1 MSTSVSTASPPR
13 LLRPVSGAIR
23 KDGAP
28 FVPLSPHKGVR
39 NAAII
44 YQAIK
49 DLPDKTLI
57 RGDFDK
63 QSRPLIYFPERPPKK
78 IGQLSPVAAKNA
90 CFDRAEFASF
100 MRSIVEATFKT
111 APAHSP
117 QMKAAFDLRSTTL
130 AVTKQQRDFNI
141 GDIRE
146 SLRSIAKSWN
156 RQNLKYVTSPHRT
169 QPGKESPLQAKRFE
183 KFCDIKGA
191 QIAQLCEA
199 LSIGMKGDD
208 ARNKSLSAVQAMKK
222 MLFSYRI
229 LRDKE
234 DISLID
240 FLQGHSISQE
250 VYTFAKL
257 WLALSG
263 PERYGRT
270 QFCTESWSLEMDR
283 ICPLI
288 IKKYRDQ
295 KRVVSGG
302 DIKQEPKPA
311 DTVSEVPTNEP
322 ANSPD
327 ARRMPRVLKRRFRHP
342 LSPTFDSSAESPLLP
357 VAALARQSSVPQL
370 RTGRAESEQRRNS
383 GVDRADSVI
392 FKRINF
398 SSVADVPSPVAPADT
413 SPRQTH

>member
-1 MSTSVSTASPPR
+1 MTNPISHLSPPR
-13 LLRPVSGAIR
+13 LLKPVSGNLR
-23 KDGAP
+23 NDGAP
-28 FVPLSPHKGVR
+28 YVPLSPHKGVR
-39 NAAII
+39 NAVII

-49 DLPDKTLI
+49 NLPDSTLI

-63 QSRPLIYFPERPPKK
+63 RAQPLIYFPERPPKK
-78 IGQLSPVAAKNA
+78 IGQMNPVAAQNA
-90 CFDRAEFASF
+90 RFDRAEFASF
-100 MRSIVEATFKT
+100 MRSIVETSFKS
-111 APAHSP
+111 APARSP
-117 QMKAAFDLRSTTL
+117 QIKAASDLRLTTL
-130 AVTKQQRDFNI
+130 KVTKENRDFTV

-146 SLRSIAKSWN
+146 SLQSIAKSFH
-156 RQNLKYVTSPHRT
+156 RQQLKNLTSPHRT

-208 ARNKSLSAVQAMKK
+208 ARNKTLIAVQAMKK

-229 LRDKE
+229 LRDTE
-234 DISLID
+234 DLSLSD
-240 FLQGHSISQE
+240 FLQRHSITKD
-250 VYTFAKL
+250 VYMFAKL

-263 PERYGRT
+263 PDRYGRT

-295 KRVVSGG
+295 KRVASGG
-302 DIKQEPKPA
+302 DIQQEPKPA
-311 DTVSEVPTNEP
+311 DTVPLLPTNET

-327 ARRMPRVLKRRFRHP
+327 VSRMPRVLKRRFRHP
-342 LSPTFDSSAESPLLP
+342 ASPTFDVSAESPLLP
-357 VAALARQSSVPQL
+357 VAALTRQSSVPQL
-370 RTGRAESEQRRNS
+370 RS
-383 GVDRADSVI
+383 GHVQSVQSSRSGIGRADSVI

-398 SSVADVPSPVAPADT
+398 SSVADMPSTAPSSET
-413 SPRQTH
+413 SAQQTQ